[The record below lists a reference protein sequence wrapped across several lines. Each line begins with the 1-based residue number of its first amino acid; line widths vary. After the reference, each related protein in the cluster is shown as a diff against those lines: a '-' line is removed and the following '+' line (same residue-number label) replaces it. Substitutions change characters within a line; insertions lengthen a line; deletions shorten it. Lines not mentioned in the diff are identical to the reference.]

1 MLCTQGQIS
10 YRMLCCFLQQMGN
23 VTWILITAIAPDFEE
38 ELSLNDR
45 FGHVIMFKFCGSDV
59 FV

>member
-1 MLCTQGQIS
+1 
-10 YRMLCCFLQQMGN
+10 MGN

-38 ELSLNDR
+38 VLSLNNDR
-45 FGHVIMFKFCGSDV
+45 FGHIIIFKFCGSDV